1 MRLVDHHLDQR
12 IVAVGRYP
20 GVDDGKHP
28 RHDVVAGDEHET
40 EIDRSQHLRAE
51 DAAAFQALAVTE
63 KMTRDAFSLG
73 RALKIGVSA
82 LFAVAILIA
91 GIFVLFSRRANKEA
105 NQAYAIIAQL
115 ERRAH
120 GLLRQ
125 RQPEEDGL
133 AGAVTGLAD
142 GSGID
147 DDGIPAAG
155 FERFVERDGSER
167 AHTVE
172 EARPMG
178 VTEDADV

>member
-1 MRLVDHHLDQR
+1 MALCSFAASHGSNVRRQV
-12 IVAVGRYP
+12 VG
-20 GVDDGKHP
+20 
-28 RHDVVAGDEHET
+28 
-40 EIDRSQHLRAE
+40 
-51 DAAAFQALAVTE
+51 DA
-63 KMTRDAFSLG
+63 
-73 RALKIGVSA
+73 
-82 LFAVAILIA
+82 
-91 GIFVLFSRRANKEA
+91 
-105 NQAYAIIAQL
+105 L

-155 FERFVERDGSER
+155 FERFVEWDGSER
-167 AHTVE
+167 THTVE

-178 VTEDADV
+178 VTEDADVERSLGQGHPGFQVIVQRVQIAPVALAVRVCIAAIARSSSRVSSTQESAFGSVAVLGASSVRLTVSFTQSGNLSK